1 MSLPSKLTTQNS
13 QLPRDASGKLS
24 KQIQEPTKGWGHRVA
39 DLDGVLTG
47 VVDHRDG
54 VGLVVSS
61 PFARRRARGQIEKPA
76 LGEQVTNFLLTI
88 RRKR

>member
-1 MSLPSKLTTQNS
+1 MVGRVLSDP
-13 QLPRDASGKLS
+13 PHEASGKLS
-24 KQIQEPTKGWGHRVA
+24 KQIDEPGKGWGHRIA

-47 VVDHRDG
+47 VVVGHRDG

-61 PFARRRARGQIEKPA
+61 PFSRRRARGQIEEPA